1 MTIKI
6 AFIVNRET
14 FRIEIK
20 DKTIWYSDR
29 RWDKS
34 IRLIPKDENFM
45 KKILLSRNTIPMVI
59 KEMFNLT
66 KKEIIEYEQAKT
78 ENDLADICI
87 KDCRLKGA
95 RLIKKEVIEEDVEE
109 DIVEDTSKKQE
120 EEKENGN
127 I

>member
-29 RWDKS
+29 KWDKS
-34 IRLIPKDENFM
+34 IRLIPKDEQFM
-45 KKILLSRNTIPMVI
+45 KKILLSRNKIPMVI
-59 KEMFNLT
+59 KEMFDLT

-78 ENDLADICI
+78 ENDLAEICV
-87 KDCRLKGA
+87 KDCMLKGA
-95 RLIKKEVIEEDVEE
+95 RLLSKEVIED
-109 DIVEDTSKKQE
+109 DTVKSKEQG